1 MPAIPRYLRTGALI
15 GLVVALALAV
25 GYFNI
30 RPSSFDQQ
38 TLVIDA
44 SQPDFFMENTRIL
57 MLNEQGTPAYQLRSA
72 RATHQRDDDST
83 LLEQP
88 NLLYYRAGEAH
99 PWLLQAQQGVVT
111 AGGEQVDMITDV
123 LLQRQDPSAPT
134 ARMTTQA
141 LTLYPERDYAET
153 AQSVRIESAGSETT
167 ATGMQVFLDDG
178 RLELLSNVRG
188 QHELH

>member
-1 MPAIPRYLRTGALI
+1 MPVIPRYLRTAGLL

-30 RPSSFDQQ
+30 RPSTFDQAP
-38 TLVIDA
+38 LVIDPL
-44 SQPDFFMENTRIL
+44 QPDFFMENTQIL
-57 MLNEQGTPAYQLRSA
+57 MLNEQGTPAYQLRSE
-72 RATHQRDDDST
+72 RATHQRNDDST
-83 LLEQP
+83 LLKQP
-88 NLLYYRAGEAH
+88 NLLYYRPGDAH

-111 AGGEQVDMITDV
+111 QGGDQVEMVDDV
-123 LLQRQDPSAPT
+123 LLQRQDPTEPT

-153 AQSVRIESAGSETT
+153 AQSVRIETAGSATT
-167 ATGMQVFLDDG
+167 ATGMQIFLDDG

-188 QHELH
+188 QHELQ

>member
-1 MPAIPRYLRTGALI
+1 MPFIPRYLRTGGLI

-30 RPSSFDQQ
+30 RPATFDQE
-38 TLVIDA
+38 TLVIDPL
-44 SQPDFFMENTRIL
+44 QPDFFMENAQIL
-57 MLNEQGTPAYQLRSA
+57 MFNPQGAPAYRLRSA
-72 RATHQRDDDST
+72 RATHQRSDDST

-88 NLLYYRAGEAH
+88 NLLYYRPGEEH
-99 PWLLQAQQGVVT
+99 PWLLKAQQGVVT
-111 AGGEQVDMITDV
+111 GGSEQVDMIDDV
-123 LLQRQDPSAPT
+123 LLQRQDPAAPT

-153 AQSVRIESAGSETT
+153 AQSVRIETAGSVTT
-167 ATGMQVFLDDG
+167 ATGMQVYLNDG